1 MSSAQ
6 NRGNLPETTFSPAL
20 LETVRAAR
28 HIVGL
33 TGAGVSAESGIP
45 TFRQAQ
51 TGFWAKYDP
60 QQLATPAAFR
70 RNPRLVWRWYQWRR
84 ELVSGANAN
93 PAHYALAAMEQNV
106 NRFTLVTQN
115 VDGLHRQ
122 AGSHNIIELHG
133 NLIRN
138 KCFEN
143 GHPVAA
149 GAEIASDDPEDPPR
163 CPQCGGLL
171 RPDVVWFGE
180 ALPAS
185 AIESAFSAARD
196 ADVFFAVGTSA
207 VVHPAASLPLVA
219 LENGALT
226 VEVNTEETTL
236 SPLVDYAFRQ
246 PAGELLPD
254 LLLALWPGATIS
266 GV

>member
-1 MSSAQ
+1 MF
-6 NRGNLPETTFSPAL
+6 NPTL
-20 LETVRAAR
+20 LEAVRDAR
-28 HIVGL
+28 HIVVL

-51 TGFWAKYDP
+51 TGLWAKYDP
-60 QQLATPAAFR
+60 QELATPAAFR

-84 ELVSGANAN
+84 ELVSGANPN
-93 PAHYALAAMEQNV
+93 PAHYALAAMEQRAD
-106 NRFTLVTQN
+106 RFTLVTQN

-133 NLIRN
+133 NLTRN
-138 KCFEN
+138 KCFDH
-143 GHPVAA
+143 GHPVAVGA
-149 GAEIASDDPEDPPR
+149 GITSDDPEEPPR
-163 CPQCGGLL
+163 CAQCGSLL

-185 AIESAFSAARD
+185 AIESAFSAAQD
-196 ADVFFAVGTSA
+196 ADVFLAVGTSA

-219 LENGALT
+219 LENGALA
-226 VEVNTEETTL
+226 VEVNPQETSL
-236 SPLVDYAFRQ
+236 SPRVDYAFRQ

-254 LLLALWPGATIS
+254 LLLALWPDATIS